1 MTGLRLVGPGVP
13 RGRRQPIRRRVTRPT
28 GCGTRAATHRPGRA
42 GSRERRPRWTQ
53 EVPYAPWAWPSRCTN
68 ALPARRGRPAAR
80 DGNGESGVLITVSP
94 CRSRRASIARPPA
107 CRTPAVRTRC
117 IVITIAEPAVEKLR
131 PDEPDVSFE
140 GCRIDLLQLLGN
152 AGEHRK
158 ILSSPPSGRVLLGP
172 ARFAE
177 EFGIGHTTGRSN
189 AAKPQRGNAGQP
201 LKAVSASA
209 AHTNP
214 SSSCTSI
221 PAVRTPATD
230 AMTLRP
236 TYQPALIQRS
246 LEEGEVATE
255 SRGTH
260 STLRFLPP
268 TILSTPSIHRRR
280 CRVESNPARRHEL
293 ACTPWHLMCSH
304 VARPS

>member
-53 EVPYAPWAWPSRCTN
+53 EVPYAPSAWPSRCTN
-68 ALPARRGRPAAR
+68 ALPARPGRPAAR

-107 CRTPAVRTRC
+107 CRTPAVRTRR

-152 AGEHRK
+152 AGAHRK
-158 ILSSPPSGRVLLGP
+158 ILLLAP
-172 ARFAE
+172 FRTSTPRARPVRG
-177 EFGIGHTTGRSN
+177 GIRNRSHDR
-189 AAKPQRGNAGQP
+189 PEQC
-201 LKAVSASA
+201 SEASA
-209 AHTNP
+209 
-214 SSSCTSI
+214 
-221 PAVRTPATD
+221 
-230 AMTLRP
+230 
-236 TYQPALIQRS
+236 
-246 LEEGEVATE
+246 
-255 SRGTH
+255 
-260 STLRFLPP
+260 
-268 TILSTPSIHRRR
+268 RR
-280 CRVESNPARRHEL
+280 CGTALDGSQRLGCSYESVLVLHVDTGGAHACSGCNDVTSHLPTCVDTAIAGRRGSGHGVERNTFHPQI
-293 ACTPWHLMCSH
+293 
-304 VARPS
+304 PSTHHPVNSVHSSEEMPR